1 MDYTA
6 RLRTPPLEFIIEFV
20 LERSGKHANSINLK
34 RRGTA
39 PLVDVIRIHALAA
52 SSQSQNSF
60 QRLDDAVAA
69 GFLTAGMG
77 ANLRDALE
85 FISIVLSRLQ
95 AHDAERGCAVNI
107 KMHP

>member
-39 PLVDVIRIHALAA
+39 PLVAVIRIHALAA

-60 QRLDDAVAA
+60 QRLDDEVAA
-69 GFLTAGMG
+69 GFLSAGLG
-77 ANLRDALE
+77 VRLRDALV
-85 FISIVLSRLQ
+85 FLYL
-95 AHDAERGCAVNI
+95 ERVCIHTTYYARCGVVINDV
-107 KMHP
+107 